1 MIRAIVHYV
10 KSISFFTFSSVLLK
24 ISSFSS
30 TVLISRYLL
39 DDLFGQ
45 YAILKTTI
53 TTFSGIANLGLGILV
68 ASYVANQS
76 NIRNV
81 SVTFKSFVFLALILS
96 SIMILNLLLFE
107 DYFIQV
113 IKFQGRPVSY
123 RLAVLSIL
131 ALGVNS
137 IFMGTMHGKGL
148 FTRLAKNLT
157 VAALFNLVLTLL
169 LVVHFNIDGAILS
182 LMLFNYVQAFLNGWS
197 LSKYLDLGFNRA
209 SWRFSL
215 PKKIFI
221 DSIPVFLGRVLIA
234 PCLWW
239 GSLVLLNSSS
249 SLSGVGELEVYNQL
263 LVFVLFI
270 PQVIAQMSISNL
282 SQSENKSAVL
292 KRNLYLGSGSALVV
306 ALFLLVV
313 GRYLITELFALTDYN
328 ILSLSIYVGS
338 SIFITI
344 SLIGGQLLNY
354 KRMFWLNF
362 GLNTTWGI
370 IFVLMIYIFKIAFE
384 FRIVHYSLAWL
395 ISYLTIAL
403 VHLFIINRKLWS
415 ST

>member
-1 MIRAIVHYV
+1 M
-10 KSISFFTFSSVLLK
+10 LLK

-45 YAILKTTI
+45 YAMLKTTI

-81 SVTFKSFVFLALILS
+81 AVTFKSFVFLALILS

-148 FTRLAKNLT
+148 LLSCKELDCCCFVQFSTYV
-157 VAALFNLVLTLL
+157 VACSPLQYS
-169 LVVHFNIDGAILS
+169 GAILS
-182 LMLFNYVQAFLNGWS
+182 LMLGNYVQAFLNGWS

-209 SWRFSL
+209 LWRFT
-215 PKKIFI
+215 
-221 DSIPVFLGRVLIA
+221 A
-234 PCLWW
+234 
-239 GSLVLLNSSS
+239 
-249 SLSGVGELEVYNQL
+249 
-263 LVFVLFI
+263 
-270 PQVIAQMSISNL
+270 
-282 SQSENKSAVL
+282 
-292 KRNLYLGSGSALVV
+292 
-306 ALFLLVV
+306 
-313 GRYLITELFALTDYN
+313 
-328 ILSLSIYVGS
+328 
-338 SIFITI
+338 
-344 SLIGGQLLNY
+344 
-354 KRMFWLNF
+354 
-362 GLNTTWGI
+362 
-370 IFVLMIYIFKIAFE
+370 
-384 FRIVHYSLAWL
+384 
-395 ISYLTIAL
+395 
-403 VHLFIINRKLWS
+403 
-415 ST
+415 